1 MKNQFFINTMQGVLV
16 EWIFYLWGDNIYSA
30 TKSTSVLSENAIMIK
45 INKTLILFQFQR
57 NIKPIIQQAS
67 DILSTSEQHISQ
79 NPTSLWY
86 SINLRAIYIP
96 TITIFL
102 KISPLPPDKFQS
114 MLDQLDNFHS
124 KQEVMKISEVMDTP
138 YDQGSD
144 KQQKLLIDYLY
155 KKLTVLR

>member
-1 MKNQFFINTMQGVLV
+1 M
-16 EWIFYLWGDNIYSA
+16 
-30 TKSTSVLSENAIMIK
+30 
-45 INKTLILFQFQR
+45 NKTFIFFQFQR

-86 SINLRAIYIP
+86 YINLRAIYIP

-114 MLDQLDNFHS
+114 MLDQLYTFYS
-124 KQEVMKISEVMDTP
+124 KQEVMKISEAMDTP
-138 YDQGSD
+138 YDKISD
-144 KQQKLLIDYLY
+144 KQ
-155 KKLTVLR
+155 